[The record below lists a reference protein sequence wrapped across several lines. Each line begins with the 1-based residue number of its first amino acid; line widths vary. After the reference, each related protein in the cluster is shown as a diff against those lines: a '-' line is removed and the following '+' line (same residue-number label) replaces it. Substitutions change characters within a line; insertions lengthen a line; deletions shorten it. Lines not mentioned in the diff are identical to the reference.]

1 MTDDKSAAEIVNDN
15 ALWEAECARL
25 LTPEGMRSFEYYAR
39 GWGVLPETALKAA
52 QNRCR
57 LLAKRA
63 IAAGKDVDLPDLLER
78 PLDNLDIT
86 AVKRAA
92 VSLVNAPARAA
103 VREQDREQDAEDAK
117 LAVERGLQPWKKTG
131 LKGSTREVL
140 YMLLGDHDY
149 AERVSETYGDVGVQS
164 RTDTDYVYA
173 RWELRVGDTLTT
185 AKQKSRG
192 GWIVVPSRRIES
204 AEPVTVV
211 GGQTIWRAKLG
222 EYVRTLTEPSEPAN
236 EP

>member
-1 MTDDKSAAEIVNDN
+1 MCP
-15 ALWEAECARL
+15 AECAQR
-25 LTPEGMRSFEYYAR
+25 LTPKAMATAERYAQR
-39 GWGVLPETALKAA
+39 WQISPEDAIRIA
-52 QNRCR
+52 QNCIRTQAMR
-57 LLAKRA
+57 DLKHATVHLL
-63 IAAGKDVDLPDLLER
+63 LLED
-78 PLDNLDIT
+78 PLC
-86 AVKRAA
+86 AA
-92 VSLVNAPARAA
+92 VDRPFERAMERAVRSMKSADARAEQKA
-103 VREQDREQDAEDAK
+103 QGRVRDREQDAEDAK

-149 AERVSETYGDVGVQS
+149 AERVSQTYGDVGVQS
-164 RTDTDYVYA
+164 RTDAEYVYA
-173 RWELRVGDTLTT
+173 RWELKVGETLTT
-185 AKQKSRG
+185 ARQKSRG

-222 EYVRTLTEPSEPAN
+222 QYLRKLTEPYEPAN